1 MATIQFS
8 RKVGDGDPRPVLI
21 RVITDDGRVLHFRA
35 DAGDFSQ
42 GLALHNPISVE
53 AFEPVVEE
61 RPRAI

>member
-8 RKVGDGDPRPVLI
+8 RKAGEGDPRPVLI
-21 RVITDDGRVLHFRA
+21 RVITDDGRVLSFEA
-35 DAGDFSQ
+35 SAEEWSL
-42 GLALHNPISVE
+42 GLADHKPFSVE

>member
-8 RKVGDGDPRPVLI
+8 RTVGEGDPRPVLI
-21 RVITDDGRVLHFRA
+21 HIITDDGRVFHYKA
-35 DAGDFSQ
+35 DAGDFSR